1 MAASIYLKSITKK
14 INNVTVIADL
24 DIGLQKGDILAV
36 IGNNDSGKS
45 TLLKLLSGILDADS
59 GEIFLE
65 GDKLS
70 VKNYELRKTIS
81 YVPEYIDFDKNLNI
95 YENLYVHLRLNKKIS
110 LNDANKEIFHW
121 CDVFNFKDIIY
132 SQIDDIALGKLR
144 LLQLIRALLTKPDFL
159 ILDQPTK
166 GVDPEFKSWIWD
178 ILKRVFPETT
188 IVFVSHDF
196 DEILDYSNRIA
207 FLNEGKI
214 RLNGSI
220 EEIMEKTGT
229 YGFYEILFKTHIN
242 DVFLKKM
249 KENNDLYHLKV
260 VDDKKIQFYC
270 PNKEAFF
277 SILKEAFQYDLIDMK
292 SRPFDLKDV
301 FLSQTKKVN
310 E

>member
-45 TLLKLLSGILDADS
+45 TLLKLLSAILDADS

-132 SQIDDIALGKLR
+132 SQG
-144 LLQLIRALLTKPDFL
+144 T
-159 ILDQPTK
+159 
-166 GVDPEFKSWIWD
+166 
-178 ILKRVFPETT
+178 
-188 IVFVSHDF
+188 
-196 DEILDYSNRIA
+196 RI
-207 FLNEGKI
+207 
-214 RLNGSI
+214 
-220 EEIMEKTGT
+220 
-229 YGFYEILFKTHIN
+229 
-242 DVFLKKM
+242 
-249 KENNDLYHLKV
+249 
-260 VDDKKIQFYC
+260 
-270 PNKEAFF
+270 
-277 SILKEAFQYDLIDMK
+277 
-292 SRPFDLKDV
+292 
-301 FLSQTKKVN
+301 
-310 E
+310 